1 MDSKVTRDG
10 RVTIPKRVREYLGIG
25 PRSLIA
31 FSRAA
36 DGSIVI
42 EGADGKRPPSRFAK
56 ALGSA
61 GWAFP
66 PMR

>member
-25 PRSLIA
+25 PGSLIA
-31 FSRAA
+31 FRRAA

-42 EGADGKRPPSRFAK
+42 EGRAENGRRAG
-56 ALGSA
+56 LQRRSA
-61 GWAFP
+61 VLARVCP